1 LLGLAVPDRVRETSR
16 VDLRKLA
23 KFVLWTA
30 VIGGAS
36 WGVLRLLLVKTWTI
50 PSDDPVL
57 SSSIAPSLA
66 AGDAVLLLH
75 GVPRG
80 FGDLVRCTD
89 PDEPRRWVIGRIAGE
104 GGDTVELTA
113 SRLVVN
119 GRTADIEHACKPHVV
134 QVPHPNTTAPVDLR
148 CDMED
153 LGGVIHKRVHGNPE
167 GRAVSAPM
175 KRTVPPDSF
184 FLISDNRAFQND
196 SFTYGAVPAETCDAR
211 IVFRFWSSAGFG
223 DADNRFTWVN

>member
-1 LLGLAVPDRVRETSR
+1 M
-16 VDLRKLA
+16 DLRKLA

-36 WGVLRLLLVKTWTI
+36 WGALRFLLVKTWTV

-66 AGDAVLLLH
+66 PGDAVLLLH
-75 GVPRG
+75 GLPRG

-113 SRLVVN
+113 SRLIVN
-119 GRTADIEHACKPHVV
+119 GRTADIEHACKPNVV
-134 QVPHPNTTAPVDLR
+134 KAPHPNTTAPVDLQ

-153 LGGVIHKRVHGNPE
+153 LGGVIHKRAHGNPD
-167 GRAVSAPM
+167 GRATSAPK

-196 SFTYGAVPAETCDAR
+196 SFTYGAVPVETCDAR
-211 IVFRFWSSAGFG
+211 IIFRFWSSAGFG
-223 DADNRFTWVN
+223 DEENRFTWVN

>member
-1 LLGLAVPDRVRETSR
+1 VRDTWA

-30 VIGGAS
+30 LIGGAL
-36 WGVLRLLLVKTWTI
+36 WGVLRFLLVKTWTV

-57 SSSIAPSLA
+57 SSSIAPSLG

-75 GVPRG
+75 GLPRG

-89 PDEPRRWVIGRIAGE
+89 PDEPQRWVIGRIAGE

-119 GRTADIEHACKPHVV
+119 GRTADIEHACSPAVIKA
-134 QVPHPNTTAPVDLR
+134 PHPNTSAPVDLR

-153 LGGVIHKRVHGNPE
+153 LGGVIHMRAHGNAD
-167 GRAVSAPM
+167 GRAVNAPM

-211 IVFRFWSSAGFG
+211 IIFRFWSSEGFG
-223 DADNRFTWVN
+223 DAENRFTWVN